1 MTAPK
6 PDDTT
11 DPATLGRLAGSVGA
25 LTQQVADIRRRLQTV
40 TRRLDQAD
48 IDQLA
53 ARLADLDTRF
63 GQFADTIN
71 DALDAVAPKGPPAPR
86 WDNLDPDTYA
96 AQLEALRTWV
106 DKILIPVYVAGGGYT
121 LAECWAEHP
130 QAPLGARHHR
140 RGLAPRLPP
149 PPPRPGP
156 GPGLARPVAARRHAP
171 PRRRHPPVRHPAPA
185 GRPPDVLGET

>member
-25 LTQQVADIRRRLQTV
+25 LTQQVADIRRRLQSV

-48 IDQLA
+48 IGQLT
-53 ARLADLDTRF
+53 ARVTDLDTRF
-63 GQFADTIN
+63 GQFAGTIN

-86 WDNLDPDTYA
+86 WDNLDADTYA

-106 DKILIPVYVAGGGYT
+106 DKILIPVYVVGGGYT

-130 QAPLGARHHR
+130 QVLWELGTIAVAWR
-140 RGLAPRLPP
+140 RAYL
-149 PPPRPGP
+149 
-156 GPGLARPVAARRHAP
+156 
-171 PRRRHPPVRHPAPA
+171 RRRPDLALALDWHDRWLPGAMRRLEDATRRCAIRHQPGGPQRA
-185 GRPPDVLGET
+185 R